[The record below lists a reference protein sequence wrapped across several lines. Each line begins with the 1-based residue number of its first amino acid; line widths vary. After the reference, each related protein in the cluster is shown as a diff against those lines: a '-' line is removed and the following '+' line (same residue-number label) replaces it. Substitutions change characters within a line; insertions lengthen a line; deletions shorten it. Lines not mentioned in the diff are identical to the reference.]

1 MESCQAPRGELTVRR
16 ATSPSGGLVLGVL
29 LVCAVTVLVWCPLR
43 TRLELGGDEGYELQK
58 ALLMHRGATLYR
70 EIWNDQP
77 PLHTWL
83 LSLMFR
89 VLGEE
94 ALWGRLL
101 SLVAA
106 LWLGWN
112 VGYWS
117 RRGVAGPVG
126 GALAVALLFTS
137 GHFFIWSIS
146 AMLEVPAAAAG
157 MTAVWLAHT
166 RRFPDWQAGLLA
178 GVLMG
183 LAGQVKMT
191 ALLYCPACLGVL
203 WLRQIEAPTREE
215 KCRAWVVSVGT
226 FGAGVLLGFLAI
238 AMLWPGE
245 LSGLWS
251 HFSPQ
256 MRAAFAPDYSFD
268 WNWLAHEA
276 ALLLLGALFPLVAT
290 RSQWRHSLPFLV
302 NFATTLLVLQF
313 HRPVWP
319 YYVLHLLVPAA
330 ILAAASLQA
339 GWESLVL
346 LFTRQRPPTGILRQ
360 MAGLVALVYSLVV
373 VPTQLAGQIRASR
386 LPDTALNQE
395 LVQQMQRCRAF
406 SDRAFSVRPII
417 AFQAGMTTP
426 PRTTVLPEKRIRLEP
441 DIREVIAEDLEQW
454 QPGAIYLF
462 ARFVTPRVQ
471 AFLDRDYA
479 LVFRDRTDF
488 LYIRKD
494 IARRLGD
501 AEQSVAHK

>member
-1 MESCQAPRGELTVRR
+1 
-16 ATSPSGGLVLGVL
+16 
-29 LVCAVTVLVWCPLR
+29 
-43 TRLELGGDEGYELQK
+43 
-58 ALLMHRGATLYR
+58 LMHRGAALYR

-77 PLHTWL
+77 PLHTWM

-89 VLGEE
+89 VLGED

-126 GALAVALLFTS
+126 GALTVSLLFTS
-137 GHFFIWSIS
+137 DLFFTWAIS

-157 MTAVWLAHT
+157 MTAIWLAHT

-183 LAGQVKMT
+183 LAGQIKMT
-191 ALLYCPACLGVL
+191 ALLYCPSCLGVL
-203 WLRQIEAPTREE
+203 WLRQVEAPARKE
-215 KCRAWVVSVGT
+215 KWRFWTVSVGT
-226 FGAGVLLGFLAI
+226 FGAGVLTGFLAI

-256 MRAAFAPDYSFD
+256 MRAAFALDHPFD
-268 WNWLAHEA
+268 WNWLAQEP
-276 ALLLLGALFPLVAT
+276 ALMLLGALFPLVAT
-290 RSQWRHSLPFLV
+290 RSQWRHSLPFLL
-302 NFATTLLVLQF
+302 NFASTLLVLQV

-330 ILAAASLQA
+330 ILAAAPLQA

-346 LFTRQRPPTGILRQ
+346 LFTQERPPTGILRQ
-360 MAGLVALVYSLVV
+360 MAGLMALVYSLVV
-373 VPTQLAGQIRASR
+373 VPTQMAGQIRASR

-471 AFLDRDYA
+471 AFLERNYA
-479 LVFRDRTDF
+479 LVFQDRTDF

-494 IARRLGD
+494 IARRLSD
-501 AEQSVAHK
+501 MEQSDAHK